1 MTNESRPRMMP
12 VHSPILQVKQ
22 NLRDAEKRIDELTTA
37 VHQLIAQINTS
48 TTVIDK
54 RFSQDGIVH
63 VDYVTALT
71 DLLNGRNEAQ
81 KVLDNTADGANLR
94 DLLNK
99 SMVENVELL
108 RQVVVMQEALYEAQ
122 GTLLSA
128 NKRVDELTK
137 ALINIGDALFKNY
150 ILAFAV
156 RDVAPSMD
164 ELTRACE
171 IINKA
176 LSAHGDETITL
187 RQQLASAQASHHSA
201 MFLLD
206 AVQGDCNEWHDA
218 YVALLKWSQSAY
230 KRLGGLMTIGVSMTP
245 DAVTA
250 KLLEDAPANVAAEV
264 DPFVAELA
272 ADLNCTERAVYEYA
286 VDSMGASGI
295 KTVEGCHSAGLH
307 SCYGG
312 LWTCTGCG
320 NRFCDAEGSDNMPEL
335 CNDCWFKAQGVAK

>member
-1 MTNESRPRMMP
+1 MTNHFIDNHIQPLD
-12 VHSPILQVKQ
+12 LQQ
-22 NLRDAEKRIDELTTA
+22 EN
-37 VHQLIAQINTS
+37 
-48 TTVIDK
+48 
-54 RFSQDGIVH
+54 
-63 VDYVTALT
+63 
-71 DLLNGRNEAQ
+71 
-81 KVLDNTADGANLR
+81 ANLR
-94 DLLNK
+94 DLLNE
-99 SMVENVELL
+99 SMAENVELL
-108 RQVVVMQEALYEAQ
+108 RQVVSMQEALYEAQ
-122 GTLLSA
+122 GALLSA
-128 NKRVDELTK
+128 NKRIDELTK
-137 ALINIGDALFKNY
+137 E
-150 ILAFAV
+150 LA
-156 RDVAPSMD
+156 D
-164 ELTRACE
+164 
-171 IINKA
+171 
-176 LSAHGDETITL
+176 
-187 RQQLASAQASHHSA
+187 AQASHHSA

>member
-22 NLRDAEKRIDELTTA
+22 NLRDAEKRIDELTKALDLMNERQRLEWARAENAEAKVNELTTA
-37 VHQLIAQINTS
+37 LHQLVAQINTS

-94 DLLNK
+94 ELLNN
-99 SMVENVELL
+99 SMVENAKLL
-108 RQVVVMQEALYEAQ
+108 EQVTAMNRALYECDA
-122 GTLLSA
+122 TLRTVQSEA
-128 NKRVDELTK
+128 DKRIEGLIL
-137 ALINIGDALFKNY
+137 ALIDIGEALFKNY

-156 RDVAPSMD
+156 RDVAPSTE
-164 ELTRACE
+164 ELEQACE
-171 IINKA
+171 TLNKT
-176 LSAHGDETITL
+176 LSAHSDEIITL
-187 RQQLASAQASHHSA
+187 RQQLADAQASHHSA

-206 AVQGDCNEWHDA
+206 EAQGDCNGWHDG
-218 YVALLKWSQSAY
+218 YVALLKWSQAAY

-250 KLLEDAPANVAAEV
+250 KLLSDAPANVAVEV
-264 DPFVAELA
+264 DPFSATVDAAYSIYTDPLIVGVAEGLDCTVDELMEYA
-272 ADLNCTERAVYEYA
+272 ADSVGMLKDGDE
-286 VDSMGASGI
+286 
-295 KTVEGCHSAGLH
+295 
-307 SCYGG
+307 
-312 LWTCTGCG
+312 
-320 NRFCDAEGSDNMPEL
+320 
-335 CNDCWFKAQGVAK
+335 